1 MQFRHDAVKM
11 GIVVT
16 PAANVDPERATLLLL
31 AVAAAPDDQKVAA
44 AFDDCLYP
52 VVLASVRKRNQYFA
66 SAAARAPEQAQPW
79 VPQVSEADL
88 DHMVHSTAVLAL
100 QRARRSAGRF
110 DPEKGDAIAWV
121 LRNAQF
127 AWIEEARK
135 AAPNPR
141 RHGIPTADDELA
153 AEGHRSGGCDV
164 ADQAATAVDLNDCL
178 NRLPPEEQQAVMLCL
193 HLGFSHREAA
203 EMMMGDRERHKRVD
217 KLLQQARTRLN
228 QMWEEG

>member
-1 MQFRHDAVKM
+1 MGAVA
-11 GIVVT
+11 I

-31 AVAAAPDDQKVAA
+31 AVAAAPDDLSVAA
-44 AFDDCLYP
+44 AFDDCVYP
-52 VVLASVRKRNQYFA
+52 VVLAAVRKRHRYFA

-110 DPEKGDAIAWV
+110 DPKKGDAIAWV

-135 AAPNPR
+135 AVPNPR
-141 RHGIPTADDELA
+141 RHGIPTADHQLA
-153 AEGHRSGGCDV
+153 TEGDRSGGCDV
-164 ADQAATAVDLNDCL
+164 ADHAATIVDLNHCL
-178 NRLPPEEQQAVMLCL
+178 NQLPLEEQKAVILCL
-193 HLGFSHREAA
+193 HFGLSHRQAA
-203 EMMMGDRERHKRVD
+203 EVMMGDPERYKRVD
-217 KLLQQARTRLN
+217 KLLQQARTRMD
-228 QMWEEG
+228 QMWEQSSGGL

>member
-1 MQFRHDAVKM
+1 MA
-11 GIVVT
+11 T

-31 AVAAAPDDQKVAA
+31 AVAAAPEDQAVAA
-44 AFDDCLYP
+44 AFDDCVYP
-52 VVLASVRKRNQYFA
+52 VVLASVRKRHRYFA
-66 SAAARAPEQAQPW
+66 SAAARSPEQAQPW
-79 VPQVSEADL
+79 APEVSEADL

-100 QRARRSAGRF
+100 QRARRSADRF
-110 DPEKGDAIAWV
+110 DPNKGDAIAWV

-141 RHGIPTADDELA
+141 RHGIPTADADLA

-164 ADQAATAVDLNDCL
+164 ADHAATVADLNDCL
-178 NRLPPEEQQAVMLCL
+178 NQLPLEEQKAVVLCL

-203 EMMMGDRERHKRVD
+203 EMMMGDPERYKRVD
-217 KLLQQARTRLN
+217 KLLQQARTRMDE
-228 QMWEEG
+228 MWEQSSGGL